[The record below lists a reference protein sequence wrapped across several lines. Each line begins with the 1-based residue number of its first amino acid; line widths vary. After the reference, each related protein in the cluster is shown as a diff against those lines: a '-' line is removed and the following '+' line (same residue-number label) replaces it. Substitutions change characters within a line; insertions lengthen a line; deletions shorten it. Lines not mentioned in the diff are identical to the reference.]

1 MGCVDSLKT
10 SHSTFN
16 NYQQKEKEQKKK
28 TKKINIKFI
37 ASLNPSLHTAHHP
50 TEN

>member
-28 TKKINIKFI
+28 KPRKLT
-37 ASLNPSLHTAHHP
+37 
-50 TEN
+50 